1 MNLKKLRQKGKA
13 YYFDHGG
20 KPRKWEALGSDRAE
34 ALRKY
39 ADIVRV
45 KDDGIKTLGQ
55 LAGLYIAK
63 HQDLSVNTL
72 RAYRLYLKILT
83 NKCNLSIAPIMSV
96 DQGHLNQFIDGYP
109 KKHTARNTALFVK
122 TVYAWAVS
130 RGYIPLSPFTGMR
143 LKGMSR
149 RKRYLTD
156 TEFLAIREKLE
167 PKFQIAAD
175 LAYILS
181 LRVSE
186 VVKLKFSDFKEGVG
200 SIWQKKGK
208 RFKYQEVSKDV
219 ENALERAR
227 TLPGSIRGIYLVCN
241 RKGQPYAENT
251 VSRAIKKAMRAA
263 GIEDSRFHDI
273 RAKSGS
279 DDEETAQK
287 RLDHANPQTTKIYL
301 RKPQVITPIRAVNVE
316 PSTKKAS

>member
-1 MNLKKLRQKGKA
+1 MNIKRLRQKGKA
-13 YYFDHGG
+13 YYYDHGG

-39 ADIVRV
+39 ADIERGKDTGVRN
-45 KDDGIKTLGQ
+45 LGQ
-55 LAGLYIAK
+55 LVSLFISK
-63 HQDLSVNTL
+63 KQSLTPNTL
-72 RAYRLYLKILT
+72 KSYRMYERILVKV
-83 NKCNLSIAPIMSV
+83 NAAPAPLEAL
-96 DQGHLNQFIDGYP
+96 DQGHMNQMIDEYP
-109 KKHTARNTALFVK
+109 SKQTARNTALFVK

-130 RGYIPLSPFTGMR
+130 RGYLKTSPFTGMR

-156 TEFLAIREKLE
+156 SEFLAIRGKLE

-186 VVKLKFSDFKEGVG
+186 VVKLKFSDFKDGVG

-208 RFKYQEVSKDV
+208 KFKYQEVSKDV
-219 ENALERAR
+219 EEVLERAK
-227 TLPGSIRGIYLVCN
+227 TLPGTVRGIHVVCT
-241 RKGQPYAENT
+241 RYGKPYGEKT
-251 VSRAIKKAMRAA
+251 ISGAIKKAMREV

-279 DDEETAQK
+279 DEEETAQK
-287 RLDHANPQTTKIYL
+287 RLDHANPQTTRIYL
-301 RKPQVITPIRAVNVE
+301 RKPKVVAPIRAINGE
-316 PSTKKAS
+316 GSTKKAS

>member
-1 MNLKKLRQKGKA
+1 MNIKRLRQKGKA
-13 YYFDHGG
+13 YYYDHGG

-34 ALRKY
+34 ALRRY
-39 ADIVRV
+39 ADIERGKNSEIRTVGALV
-45 KDDGIKTLGQ
+45 DLFISKKQG
-55 LAGLYIAK
+55 LAE
-63 HQDLSVNTL
+63 NTL
-72 RAYRLYLKILT
+72 RSYRMYAKVI
-83 NKCNLSIAPIMSV
+83 NKVSLAPAPIMAI
-96 DQGHLNQFIDGYP
+96 DQGHLFQIIDEYK

-130 RGYIPLSPFTGMR
+130 RGYIPFSPFTGMR
-143 LKGMSR
+143 IPGMSR

-156 TEFLAIREKLE
+156 TEFLAVREKLE
-167 PKFQIAAD
+167 PKFQVAAD
-175 LAYILS
+175 LAYILT

-186 VVKLKFSDFKEGVG
+186 VVKLKFADFKDGVG
-200 SIWQKKGK
+200 SIWQKKGRK
-208 RFKYQEVSKDV
+208 FKYQEVSKDV
-219 ENALERAR
+219 ENVLERAR

-241 RKGQPYAENT
+241 RKGQPYAEGT
-251 VSRAIKKAMRAA
+251 VSAAIKKAMRAA

-301 RKPQVITPIRAVNVE
+301 RKPKVVTPIRAVNVE
-316 PSTKKAS
+316 GSTKTGS

>member
-1 MNLKKLRQKGKA
+1 MNIKRLRQKGKA
-13 YYFDHGG
+13 YYYDHGG

-39 ADIVRV
+39 ADIERGKNSEIRTVGSLV
-45 KDDGIKTLGQ
+45 DIFISKKQG
-55 LAGLYIAK
+55 LAE
-63 HQDLSVNTL
+63 NTL
-72 RAYRLYLKILT
+72 RSYRMYAKVLIKVGAST
-83 NKCNLSIAPIMSV
+83 APILAI
-96 DQGHLNQFIDGYP
+96 DQGHLNQIIDNYDS
-109 KKHTARNTALFVK
+109 KHTARNTALFVK

-130 RGYIPLSPFTGMR
+130 RGHIEYSPFTGMR

-186 VVKLKFSDFKEGVG
+186 VVKLKFSDFKDGVG

-208 RFKYQEVSKDV
+208 KFKYQEVSKDV
-219 ENALERAR
+219 EELLERAR
-227 TLPGSIRGIYLVCN
+227 SLPGAIRGIHLVCN
-241 RKGQPYAENT
+241 RQGQPYSENT
-251 VSRAIKKAMRAA
+251 VSGAIKKAMRQA

-287 RLDHANPQTTKIYL
+287 RLDHANPQTTRIYL
-301 RKPQVITPIRAVNVE
+301 RKPKVVTPMRALNVE

>member
-1 MNLKKLRQKGKA
+1 MNIKRLRQKGKA
-13 YYFDHGG
+13 YYYDHGG

-34 ALRKY
+34 ALRRY
-39 ADIVRV
+39 ADIERGRNSDIRTVGSLV
-45 KDDGIKTLGQ
+45 DLFISKKQG
-55 LAGLYIAK
+55 LAE
-63 HQDLSVNTL
+63 NTL
-72 RAYRLYLKILT
+72 RSYRLYAKVL
-83 NKCNLSIAPIMSV
+83 NEVNASPAPIEAL
-96 DQGHLNQFIDGYP
+96 DQGHLNQMIDDYRA
-109 KKHTARNTALFVK
+109 KHTARNTALFVK

-130 RGYIPLSPFTGMR
+130 RGYIPVSPFTGMR

-156 TEFLAIREKLE
+156 SEFIAVREKLE

-186 VVKLKFSDFKEGVG
+186 VVKLKFSDFKDGVG

-208 RFKYQEVSKDV
+208 KFKYQEVSKDV
-219 ENALERAR
+219 EEVLERAKS
-227 TLPGSIRGIYLVCN
+227 LPGSIRGIYLVCN
-241 RKGQPYAENT
+241 RSGQPYSEKT
-251 VSRAIKKAMRAA
+251 VSGAIKKAMREV

-273 RAKSGS
+273 RSKSAS

-287 RLDHANPQTTKIYL
+287 RLDHANPQTTRIYL
-301 RKPQVITPIRAVNVE
+301 RKPKVVTPMRGI
-316 PSTKKAS
+316 K